1 MKRVIRFT
9 ASWCGPCKGLAMTL
23 NNIETSIP
31 FEVIDIDEKSDVA
44 REFGIRSVPTLVML
58 DENTEIKRVSG
69 ALPQAQLEAWL
80 NEA

>member
-9 ASWCGPCKGLAMTL
+9 ASWCMPCKGLAMTL
-23 NNIETSIP
+23 NSIETNIP
-31 FEVIDIDEKSDVA
+31 IEIVDIDEKSDVA

-69 ALPQAQLEAWL
+69 ALPQAELEAWL
-80 NEA
+80 ND

>member
-23 NNIETSIP
+23 NNIETKMPI
-31 FEVIDIDEKSDVA
+31 EVIDIDEQSTVA
-44 REFGIRSVPTLVML
+44 RDFGIRSVPTLVML
-58 DENTEIKRVSG
+58 DENTEIKRTVG

-80 NEA
+80 ND